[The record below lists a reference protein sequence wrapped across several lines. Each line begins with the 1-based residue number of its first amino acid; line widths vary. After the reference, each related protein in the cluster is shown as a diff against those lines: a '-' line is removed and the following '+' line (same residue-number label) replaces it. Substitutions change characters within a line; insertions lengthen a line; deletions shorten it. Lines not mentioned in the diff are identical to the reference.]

1 MKMNQSMEEKNE
13 KNIKELEK
21 TRKNAK
27 EDLFKNVAYKLETH
41 A

>member
-1 MKMNQSMEEKNE
+1 MEMNQRMEKNE

-27 EDLFKNVAYKLETH
+27 EDLFKESCI
-41 A
+41 

>member
-1 MKMNQSMEEKNE
+1 MKRTEKNGNEPTNGKNE

-27 EDLFKNVAYKLETH
+27 EDLF
-41 A
+41 

>member
-1 MKMNQSMEEKNE
+1 MKRTEKNGNDPKNGKKNV

-27 EDLFKNVAYKLETH
+27 EDLFKESCI
-41 A
+41 